1 MNRDNISLL
10 EHLDISQ
17 VNCLNEQ
24 QQHDLKSIVAS
35 RKINPP
41 ESSAYLASDADE
53 QLLVNI
59 CVGVAFACATRI
71 ISDIFILRH
80 VMYHQFNQAVR
91 IRTLVIKTKEEE
103 KGPKNIKLRIN
114 NPSISFS
121 DVEDAAD
128 NTFSQVV
135 KLSREDVTEGRPIPL
150 RFVRFQS
157 VSSLHIFVESNQG
170 GGDQTRI
177 DAIDVM
183 GIPVETRATKD
194 LSGLKE
200 EEH

>member
-1 MNRDNISLL
+1 MNRDDISLL

-59 CVGVAFACATRI
+59 C
-71 ISDIFILRH
+71 
-80 VMYHQFNQAVR
+80 FNQAVK

-128 NTFSQVV
+128 NTFPQVV
-135 KLSREDVTEGRPIPL
+135 KLSREDVTEGRPISL

-183 GIPVETRATKD
+183 GIPVEATKD

>member
-59 CVGVAFACATRI
+59 C
-71 ISDIFILRH
+71 
-80 VMYHQFNQAVR
+80 FNQAVR

-183 GIPVETRATKD
+183 GIPVEATKD

>member
-1 MNRDNISLL
+1 M
-10 EHLDISQ
+10 
-17 VNCLNEQ
+17 
-24 QQHDLKSIVAS
+24 
-35 RKINPP
+35 
-41 ESSAYLASDADE
+41 
-53 QLLVNI
+53 VNI
-59 CVGVAFACATRI
+59 C
-71 ISDIFILRH
+71 
-80 VMYHQFNQAVR
+80 FNQAVR

-183 GIPVETRATKD
+183 GIPVEATKD